1 MWQFAVWGLVGAMAN
16 VGVVFIEATRRVK
29 GPPWA
34 RPYGPGGGM
43 YAISVLV
50 HLLVAAGAT
59 GALANGAIVTNSIVA
74 FAIGAAAP
82 VVVKKLAKYAETIL
96 PATDDDTG
104 SGG

>member
-1 MWQFAVWGLVGAMAN
+1 MWQFAVWGAVGAMAN

-34 RPYGPGGGM
+34 RPHGPGGGM
-43 YAISVLV
+43 YSLAVLAN
-50 HLLVAAGAT
+50 LLVAAGAT
-59 GALANGAIVTNSIVA
+59 GALAEGAIVTNSTIA

-82 VVVKKLAKYAETIL
+82 AVVKKLATYAETML
-96 PATDDDTG
+96 PASDNETG